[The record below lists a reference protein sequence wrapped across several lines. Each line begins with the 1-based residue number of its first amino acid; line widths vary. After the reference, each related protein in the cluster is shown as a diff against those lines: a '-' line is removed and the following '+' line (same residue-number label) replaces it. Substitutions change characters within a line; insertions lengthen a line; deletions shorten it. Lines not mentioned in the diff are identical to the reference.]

1 MIAEFGVGEFPKSG
15 SKAQWFHDALERI
28 PSHPRIQ
35 AAIYW
40 HERWQNE
47 DGSFSNLRINSS
59 PPPSRHSARDY
70 KILAGFP
77 PKHTNHRPVKLNAS
91 KNKRFPKPLF

>member
-1 MIAEFGVGEFPKSG
+1 MIPK
-15 SKAQWFHDALERI
+15 F
-28 PSHPRIQ
+28 PRIK

-59 PPPSRHSARDY
+59 PEALAAFRAGISNPIWIGAEAGKNPSQ
-70 KILAGFP
+70 
-77 PKHTNHRPVKLNAS
+77 
-91 KNKRFPKPLF
+91 